1 MSTSNISLF
10 QHVSA
15 QTLAQ
20 SNDDRLA
27 RLLDAVATA
36 TIDIAALVAKGGT
49 AEVTTK
55 LASQNVQ
62 GETQMQ
68 LDVLSNAIFI
78 EALRATQLV
87 AGVVSEEIDEA
98 VELCTDS
105 NDAPFLVYFDPLD
118 GSSNIEVNGC
128 IGSIF
133 SIVNAPD
140 SRPISAVNYLQKGN
154 RQVAA
159 GYALYG
165 PKCMLVLTV
174 GQGTHGYTLDSNTHR
189 YRLTHPDIRIP
200 KTAVEFSINAS
211 NERFWEPPVQRYIA
225 ECKAG
230 KDGLRLQDFNMRWV
244 ASMVAD
250 VHRILMRGGIY
261 LYPKDNKLPVKAGRL
276 RLLYEANPM
285 SFIVEQAGGASS
297 TGRQRLLDITPT
309 DIHQRVPVM
318 LGSSAE
324 VNVIEHYH
332 KLFDDAEQV

>member
-1 MSTSNISLF
+1 MSIASMTLF
-10 QHVSA
+10 QHVA
-15 QTLAQ
+15 QQILAQ
-20 SNDDRLA
+20 SNDASLA
-27 RLLDAVATA
+27 QLLDAIATA
-36 TIDIAALVAKGGT
+36 TIDIATLVAKGGT
-49 AEVTTK
+49 AEVTAK

-87 AGVVSEEIDEA
+87 AGIVSEEIDEA
-98 VELCTDS
+98 VELCVES
-105 NDAPFLVYFDPLD
+105 NHAPFLVYFDPLD

-133 SIVNAPD
+133 SIVNAPKT
-140 SRPISAVNYLQKGN
+140 RPLNTANYLQKGN
-154 RQVAA
+154 AQIAA
-159 GYALYG
+159 GYTIYG

-174 GQGTHGYTLDSNTHR
+174 GQGTHGYTLDSNTNS
-189 YRLTHPDIRIP
+189 YRLTHPDMRIP

-225 ECKAG
+225 ACKAG
-230 KDGLRLQDFNMRWV
+230 SDGIRLQNFNMRWV

-250 VHRILMRGGIY
+250 VHRILIRGGIY
-261 LYPKDNKLPVKAGRL
+261 LYPKDNKLPLQAGRL

-297 TGRQRLLDITPT
+297 TGRQRLLEITPT

-318 LGSSAE
+318 LGSSTE
-324 VNVIEHYH
+324 VNVIEQYH
-332 KLFDDAEQV
+332 KIFDDGEQA

>member
-1 MSTSNISLF
+1 MSIASMTLF
-10 QHVSA
+10 QHVSQ

-20 SNDDRLA
+20 SNDASLA
-27 RLLDAVATA
+27 QLLDAIATA
-36 TIDIAALVAKGGT
+36 TIDIAALIATNET
-49 AEVTTK
+49 AEVTAK

-87 AGVVSEEIDEA
+87 AGIVSEEIDAA
-98 VELCTDS
+98 VELCLES
-105 NDAPFLVYFDPLD
+105 NHAPFLVYFDPLD

-133 SIVNAPD
+133 SVVNAPNT
-140 SRPISAVNYLQKGN
+140 RPVTTENYLQKGN
-154 RQVAA
+154 AQVAA
-159 GYALYG
+159 GYAIYG

-174 GQGTHGYTLDSNTHR
+174 GQGAHGYTLDSNSNS
-189 YRLTHPDIRIP
+189 YRLTHPDMRIP

-225 ECKAG
+225 ACKAG
-230 KDGLRLQDFNMRWV
+230 SDGLRLQDFNMRWV

-250 VHRILMRGGIY
+250 VHRILIRGGIY
-261 LYPKDNKLPVKAGRL
+261 LYPKDNKLPLKAGRL

-285 SFIVEQAGGASS
+285 AFIVEQAGGASS
-297 TGRQRLLDITPT
+297 TGRQRFLDIMPT

-318 LGSSAE
+318 LGSSTE
-324 VNVIEHYH
+324 VNVIEQYH
-332 KLFDDAEQV
+332 KIFDDGEQA

>member
-1 MSTSNISLF
+1 MSTANISLF

-15 QTLAQ
+15 QTIAQ
-20 SNDDRLA
+20 SNDDCLA
-27 RLLDAVATA
+27 RLLDAIATA
-36 TIDIAALVAKGGT
+36 TIDIATLVAKGGT

-55 LASQNVQ
+55 LDSQNVQ
-62 GETQMQ
+62 GERQMQ

-78 EALRATQLV
+78 DALRATQLV
-87 AGVVSEEIDEA
+87 AGLVSEEIDEA
-98 VELCTDS
+98 MPLSAQS
-105 NDAPFLVYFDPLD
+105 NAAPFLVYFDPLD

-133 SIVNAPD
+133 SVVNAPKT
-140 SRPISAVNYLQKGN
+140 RPIETAHYLQQGN
-154 RQVAA
+154 AQVAA

-174 GQGTHGYTLDSNTHR
+174 GQGTHGYTLDSNTNS
-189 YRLTHPDIRIP
+189 YQLTHPNMRIP
-200 KTAVEFSINAS
+200 QTATEFSINAS

-230 KDGLRLQDFNMRWV
+230 NDGLRLQDFNMRWV

-261 LYPKDNKLPVKAGRL
+261 LYPKDNKFPLKAGRL

-297 TGRQRLLDITPT
+297 TGRQRLMDITPT
-309 DIHQRVPVM
+309 DIHERVPVI

-324 VNVIEHYH
+324 VNVVAQYH
-332 KLFDDAEQV
+332 KRFDDDNPA